1 MGNFHSKPSIDT
13 TRTKIREK
21 TCELILLL
29 DDTTAKY
36 RYPQE
41 RRHTTHIKMK
51 ASSATAKQYNG
62 LSIFRFSVI
71 LFIFFWWQVD
81 IVESRHRYVDDA
93 TNPLGCSATPSLRV
107 VKYLD
112 RICNDCY
119 MIYRDPDLYPLCRSN
134 CYKNSYFLTCMD
146 VMMVSKMTRHKAAGF
161 VNMINTFTT
170 RRWNMKKEE
179 KIILVQNMN
188 FKKVIF
194 MFKQSWTCLY
204 VTLGKRSSLILL
216 SHSRNTWYIN

>member
-1 MGNFHSKPSIDT
+1 
-13 TRTKIREK
+13 
-21 TCELILLL
+21 L

-51 ASSATAKQYNG
+51 ASSVAAKQCNG
-62 LSIFRFSVI
+62 PSFFRFSVI
-71 LFIFFWWQVD
+71 LFIFFWLQVD

-119 MIYRDPDLYPLCRSN
+119 MIYRDPDLYPMCRSN

-179 KIILVQNMN
+179 KNH
-188 FKKVIF
+188 FGTECEF
-194 MFKQSWTCLY
+194 
-204 VTLGKRSSLILL
+204 
-216 SHSRNTWYIN
+216 

>member
-1 MGNFHSKPSIDT
+1 
-13 TRTKIREK
+13 
-21 TCELILLL
+21 L

-51 ASSATAKQYNG
+51 ASSVAAKQCNG
-62 LSIFRFSVI
+62 PSIFRFSVI

-119 MIYRDPDLYPLCRSN
+119 MIYRDPDLYPMCRSN

-170 RRWNMKKEE
+170 RRWNIKKEE
-179 KIILVQNMN
+179 KSFWWIL
-188 FKKVIF
+188 
-194 MFKQSWTCLY
+194 
-204 VTLGKRSSLILL
+204 
-216 SHSRNTWYIN
+216 